1 MRKFVKIA
9 AIVAVAATAML
20 GTAAPAMGN
29 HSQET
34 TLRIIGNIHQTS
46 DTTAEIRARYSCV
59 GSPDQIH
66 LWVSVK
72 QADDRSADPALRDE
86 GSGHT
91 NVAAAWSQTHDGHLK
106 CDGDRHTGRFTVDQ
120 TEQGYGTLHRGMAYL
135 QFCLFDANY
144 PTEPLSLMD
153 FFRVR

>member
-1 MRKFVKIA
+1 MRTFVKLTA
-9 AIVAVAATAML
+9 TLAVVATALL
-20 GTAAPAMGN
+20 GTAAPAMAH

-34 TLRIIGNIHQTS
+34 TLRVIGNIHQTS
-46 DTTAEIRARYSCV
+46 DTTAVVRARYSCV
-59 GSPDQIH
+59 GSPDQLH
-66 LWVSVK
+66 LWISVK
-72 QADDRSADPALRDE
+72 QAADRSADPALKTE

-91 NVAAAWSQTHDGHLK
+91 NVAAAWSQTHGGVLK

-144 PTEPLSLMD
+144 PTEPLSVMD
-153 FFRVR
+153 FYRVR